1 MFAKEELVAHTIAT
15 VAKKKSATTKR
26 ITNKRAKFDYDLGDS
41 FVAGISLT
49 GAETKALRMGHGHL
63 RGAYITVKDNELY
76 LLNATI
82 TGFNGVKLDETEQT
96 RTRKL
101 LMKRREIDELIEQ
114 KNQGKSIIPT
124 ELLTQGRYIKVRL
137 AVGTGR
143 KKADKREVIKKRD
156 IARDINR
163 EIRSR

>member
-1 MFAKEELVAHTIAT
+1 MAHTVIQFM
-15 VAKKKSATTKR
+15 AKKKQPSTKK

-63 RGAYITVKDNELY
+63 RGAYVTVKDNELY

-101 LMKRREIDELIEQ
+101 LMKRREIDAIIEQ
-114 KNQGKSIIPT
+114 KQQGKSVIPT
-124 ELLTQGRYIKVRL
+124 ELLTQGRYIKLRL

-143 KKADKREVIKKRD
+143 KKYDKRELIKKRD
-156 IARDINR
+156 QNRDLHR
-163 EIRSR
+163 DLRTR